1 MKASPQMEP
10 GAQLIHQNMVDMAK
24 EIESMKMPME
34 HNTDKMFAL
43 SMAMHHDDGV
53 KMAQIELKH
62 GKNAA
67 LKVMAKNI
75 ITTQS
80 AEIKMLKK
88 IAQSIR

>member
-1 MKASPQMEP
+1 
-10 GAQLIHQNMVDMAK
+10 
-24 EIESMKMPME
+24 MKMPME

-75 ITTQS
+75 INTQS
-80 AEIKMLKK
+80 AEIKKLKK